1 MNVMLRVFNY
11 QTSNIKE
18 LAESNSA
25 MKFSSESNTII
36 LEDFN
41 TLLTPMK
48 KINKEKNPDRKL
60 IKKHI
65 FKQYMKLIRPNGYL
79 QGISLQKSMFNFFLK
94 CTWNIL

>member
-1 MNVMLRVFNY
+1 MNVMLRVFNC
-11 QTSNIKE
+11 QTANIKG

-36 LEDFN
+36 LGDFN

-48 KINKEKNPDRKL
+48 KINKENNPDRKL

-65 FKQYMKLIRPNGYL
+65 FKQYMKLIRPDGYL
-79 QGISLQKSMFNFFLK
+79 QGISPKNSIFHFFLK
-94 CTWNIL
+94 CIWNIL

>member
-11 QTSNIKE
+11 QISNIKE

-41 TLLTPMK
+41 TLFTPMK

-79 QGISLQKSMFNFFLK
+79 QGISPQKSMFHFFLK